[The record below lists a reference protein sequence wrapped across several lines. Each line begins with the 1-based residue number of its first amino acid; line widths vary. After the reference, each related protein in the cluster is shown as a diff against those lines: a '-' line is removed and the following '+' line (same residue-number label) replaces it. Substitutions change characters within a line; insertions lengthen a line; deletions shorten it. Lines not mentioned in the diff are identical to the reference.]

1 MQNEPFALLVLA
13 TVRVTVVLSAVW
25 IITLAMRRA
34 AASSRHFVWTAG
46 IVAAALIPAAAIAMP
61 KWQVQAPAAI
71 AALAPAVRPSF
82 TPAASV
88 PAPPAAERSDIVA
101 APLAPAANRSSR
113 LLSVSSLA
121 MVTWIVGA
129 GAVLLYLF
137 AGTLA
142 AMWIRRSSRALD
154 ARWAEE
160 AEALAEAMGIRPP
173 AMFATASVPSPM
185 VAGFW
190 RPCILLPTDA
200 ASWPDDRLHVVLLH
214 ELAHI
219 KRRDCLTQAIAQIV
233 CGIYWFNP
241 IVWIGARRLRVE
253 RERACDD
260 FVLAKGTR
268 GSEYANHLLEIA
280 QTARPERLAPLTL
293 AGVAMARRSQLEGRL
308 MAILDP
314 AIRRSSTTAARLAA
328 AAALVTISVPVA
340 AVQLKDAVPVSAVS
354 TGPIRAAVESI
365 AVPVAAPAAAP
376 AAAAPSQAPGTI
388 NAQRPAASAA
398 QPARDPIVG
407 VALARMLVEAVQR
420 GNREEIAAL
429 LTAGA
434 NVNTPVPGDGS
445 ALIAAAQHGHL
456 DIVQSLLARGA
467 DIDLGVPGDGTPLIA
482 AAQRGHL
489 EIARLLLDRGA
500 DVHKPFTG
508 DGNPLIAASSRGQ
521 VRIVQLLLERGA
533 RVEDVVDGDENALIS
548 ASAQGHLDVVQL
560 LVSQGASVNS
570 RVWVEQTFSRQGGP
584 GPGEWRTPLSMARRG
599 GHAAVVTYLQ
609 SRGAV
614 E

>member
-1 MQNEPFALLVLA
+1 VQNEPFALLVLA

-61 KWQVQAPAAI
+61 KWQVQAPAAM
-71 AALAPAVRPSF
+71 AALAPAARPSF

-113 LLSVSSLA
+113 LPAVSSLA

-154 ARWAEE
+154 VRWAEE

-328 AAALVTISVPVA
+328 AAALVAISVPVA
-340 AVQLKDAVPVSAVS
+340 GVQLKSAVPAS
-354 TGPIRAAVESI
+354 TVRAGSIRAAVE
-365 AVPVAAPAAAP
+365 PAAAP
-376 AAAAPSQAPGTI
+376 AAAAPAQAPGTV
-388 NAQRPAASAA
+388 NARRPAAPAA

-508 DGNPLIAASSRGQ
+508 DGNPLIAASSRGH
-521 VRIVQLLLERGA
+521 VRIAQFLLERGA

-599 GHAAVVTYLQ
+599 GHAAVVTYLL